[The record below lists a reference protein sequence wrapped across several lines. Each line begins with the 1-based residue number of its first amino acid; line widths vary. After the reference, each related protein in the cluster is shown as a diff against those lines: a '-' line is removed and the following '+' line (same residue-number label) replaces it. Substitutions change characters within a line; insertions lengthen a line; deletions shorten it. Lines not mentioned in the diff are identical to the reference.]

1 MITFSP
7 KGWAGSVKSFSSKSI
22 DLAVITWTM
31 KGDESAAIGLEE
43 FGAEAFESIGNVGAV
58 VRPSNPDRVN

>member
-1 MITFSP
+1 
-7 KGWAGSVKSFSSKSI
+7 
-22 DLAVITWTM
+22 M